1 MTGVTRNKEKE
12 DVALVSLAVTD
23 RNGLR
28 HELRVPAG
36 GSLMEALRDNDMDVA
51 AVCGGCCSCGTCHVY
66 IEATAD
72 HGIEAA
78 GPYEAE
84 LLDMQTECR
93 ASSRLSCQIP
103 LTPALDG
110 LKVEVAPEF

>member
-1 MTGVTRNKEKE
+1 MTGMVNSSETIAV
-12 DVALVSLAVTD
+12 VALAVTD
-23 RNGLR
+23 RNGVR
-28 HELRVPAG
+28 HDLQVPAR
-36 GSLMEALRDNDMDVA
+36 GSLMEALRDNNMDVA

-66 IEATAD
+66 IEAASE
-72 HGIEAA
+72 HGIAAA

-93 ASSRLSCQIP
+93 PSSRLSCQIP
-103 LTPALDG
+103 MDPALDG